1 MGVENRRIFSIVF
14 KRGDLRPD
22 QVRGAKALEDV
33 KIDAINAKE
42 DSRFDTMPD
51 AERDAYYVHPNL
63 RTRIAKV
70 IRGH

>member
-1 MGVENRRIFSIVF
+1 MS
-14 KRGDLRPD
+14 
-22 QVRGAKALEDV
+22 
-33 KIDAINAKE
+33 
-42 DSRFDTMPD
+42 D